1 LKNPEFYIILNQ
13 ALVKIFKELDFTL
26 ERKIMTKILRLNM
39 ADKSFRWEDVKP
51 EWQGLGGR
59 ALTSRII
66 REEVPPTCHP
76 LSPANK
82 LVIAPGLL
90 TGAPA
95 ANAGRISV
103 GGKSPLTGGI
113 KESNSGGLASI
124 KLARLGIKAVVVE
137 GRPEDGGFSVVRI
150 TQDGVEIL
158 PGDEYAGL
166 GNYDTMARLW
176 ERYGKGVGVM
186 SIGQAGEMRLMGA
199 SIQFADPAGRPGRA
213 AGRGGLGALM
223 GSKKLKALV
232 VDDSGADPIPLAEP
246 EKFKEAAR
254 RWAKYVM
261 DHPVS
266 GQALAAYGTAVLIN
280 IVNEAGA
287 LPTQNFRGGR
297 FEFAEDISGEH
308 MVELIKARGGKT
320 KEGCHPGCVIQC
332 SQTFHDKE
340 GKYLTSGFEYETIWA
355 LGANTLIRHLDEIA
369 MIDRL
374 CDDFGLDTIEMGC
387 TLGVLM
393 EGGVIPWGD
402 GPAAIDMVQKVGA
415 GDPWGRI
422 IGNGSVFT
430 GQALGVDRV
439 PAVKGQGLPAYDPR
453 AEKGVGLTYATSPMG
468 GDHTAGYG
476 VAVNLLGCAGGGD
489 PLKKAG
495 NVELSRNLQV
505 ATAAIDA
512 AGLCLFVAFPVLDN
526 PDALQ
531 CIVDLINA
539 RYGLSLGV
547 EAVTV
552 LGSQVLKD
560 ERSFNRD
567 AGFTKA
573 HDRLPEFFKENLKPH
588 DVTWDFTDEE
598 VDQVLGEF

>member
-1 LKNPEFYIILNQ
+1 MS
-13 ALVKIFKELDFTL
+13 
-26 ERKIMTKILRLNM
+26 RILRLNM
-39 ADKSFRWEDVKP
+39 TDRSFRWEEVKP

-76 LSPANK
+76 LSAANK
-82 LVIAPGLL
+82 LMVAPGLL

-113 KESNSGGLASI
+113 KESNSGGLVSI
-124 KLARLGIKAVVVE
+124 KLARLGINAVVVE
-137 GRPEDGGFSVVRI
+137 GRPENDGFSMVKI
-150 TQDGVEIL
+150 TKDGVEFL
-158 PGDEYAGL
+158 SADEYAGL

-176 ERYGKGVGVM
+176 ERFGKGVGVM
-186 SIGQAGEMRLMGA
+186 SIGQAGEKRLTGA
-199 SIQFADPAGRPGRA
+199 SIHFADPAGRPGRA

-232 VDDSGADPIPLAEP
+232 VDDTGADPIALADP
-246 EKFKEAAR
+246 EKFKEASR
-254 RWAKYVM
+254 KWAKYLM

-266 GQALAAYGTAVLIN
+266 GQALPAYGTAVLIN

-287 LPTQNFRGGR
+287 LPTKNFREGR
-297 FEFAEDISGEH
+297 FEFAEDISGER
-308 MVELIKARGGKT
+308 MAELIKARGGKT

-332 SQTFHDKE
+332 SQTYHDKE

-369 MIDRL
+369 IIDRL
-374 CDDFGLDTIEMGC
+374 CDDYGLDTIEMGC

-393 EGGVIPWGD
+393 EGGIIPWGS
-402 GPAAIDMVQKVGA
+402 GPAAIEMVRKVA
-415 GDPWGRI
+415 TDDPWGRI
-422 IGNGSVFT
+422 IGNGSAFT

-439 PAVKGQGLPAYDPR
+439 PAVKRQGLPAYDPR
-453 AEKGVGLTYATSPMG
+453 AEKGVGLTFATSPMG
-468 GDHTAGYG
+468 ADHTAGYG
-476 VAVNLLGCAGGGD
+476 VAVNILGSAGGGN
-489 PLKKAG
+489 PLVKEG
-495 NVELSRNLQV
+495 NIELSRNLQV
-505 ATAAIDA
+505 ATAAIDST
-512 AGLCLFVAFPVLDN
+512 GLCLFVAFAVLDN
-526 PDALQ
+526 PDGLQ
-531 CIVDLINA
+531 VVVDMINA
-539 RYGLSLGV
+539 RYGLSLTTDDVG
-547 EAVTV
+547 A

-573 HDRLPEFFKENLKPH
+573 HDRLPEFMSYEKLPPH
-588 DVTWDFTDEE
+588 NVVFGVPDEALDG
-598 VDQVLGEF
+598 VYGKL

>member
-1 LKNPEFYIILNQ
+1 MTRE
-13 ALVKIFKELDFTL
+13 KIVPKSLDPGLMGFFPQ
-26 ERKIMTKILRLNM
+26 RRPAVSRILRLNM
-39 ADKSFRWEDVKP
+39 TNRSFRWEDVKP

-76 LSPANK
+76 LSAANK
-82 LVIAPGLL
+82 LVLAPGLL

-113 KESNSGGLASI
+113 KESNAGGLLSI
-124 KLARLGIKAVVVE
+124 KLARLGVKAVVVE
-137 GRPEDGGFSVVRI
+137 GKPADGGWSLVKI
-150 TQDGVEIL
+150 TKDRVEFL

-176 ERYGKGVGVM
+176 ERFGKGVGVM
-186 SIGQAGEMRLMGA
+186 SIGQAGEKRLTGA
-199 SIQFADPAGRPGRA
+199 SIHFADPQGRPGRA
-213 AGRGGLGALM
+213 AGRGGLGSLM
-223 GSKKLKALV
+223 GAKKLKALV
-232 VDDSGADPIPLAEP
+232 VDDRGAGPVPLAEP
-246 EKFKEAAR
+246 EKFKEASR
-254 RWAKYVM
+254 RWVKYLM
-261 DHPVS
+261 EHPVS
-266 GQALAAYGTAVLIN
+266 GQALPAFGTAVLIN

-287 LPTQNFRGGR
+287 LPTQNFRRGR
-297 FEFAEDISGEH
+297 FEFAEDISGER
-308 MVELIKARGGKT
+308 MAELIKQRGGKT

-332 SQTFHDKE
+332 SQAYNDAS

-355 LGANTLIRHLDEIA
+355 LGANTLIRSLDDIA

-402 GPAAIDMVQKVGA
+402 GPAAIDMVKKVA
-415 GDPWGRI
+415 ADDAWGLI

-430 GQALGVDRV
+430 GRALGVERV

-468 GDHTAGYG
+468 ADHTAGYG
-476 VAVNLLGCAGGGD
+476 VAVNIVGCAGGGN
-489 PLKKAG
+489 PLKKEG
-495 NVELSRNLQV
+495 NIELSRNLQV
-505 ATAAIDA
+505 ATAAIDST
-512 AGLCLFVAFPVLDN
+512 GLCLFTAFAILDV
-526 PDALQ
+526 PEALQ

-539 RYGLSLGV
+539 RYGLSLGTD
-547 EAVTV
+547 AVTA
-552 LGSQVLKD
+552 LGGQVLRD

-567 AGFTKA
+567 AGFTKE
-573 HDRLPEFFKENLKPH
+573 HDRLPGFFKEVLKPH
-588 DVTWDFTDEE
+588 NVTWDFTDDE
-598 VDQVLGEF
+598 VDQVLAGF

>member
-1 LKNPEFYIILNQ
+1 MS
-13 ALVKIFKELDFTL
+13 
-26 ERKIMTKILRLNM
+26 RILRLNM
-39 ADKSFRWEDVKP
+39 AERNYRWEDVSADKA
-51 EWQGLGGR
+51 GLGGR
-59 ALTSRII
+59 AFTSRLL
-66 REEVPPTCHP
+66 REEVPAGCHP

-82 LVIAPGLL
+82 LVVAPGLL
-90 TGAPA
+90 SGAPV

-103 GGKSPLTGGI
+103 GGKSPLTGTI
-113 KESNSGGLASI
+113 KESNAGGLVSI
-124 KLARLGIKAVVVE
+124 KLARLGIKALVVE
-137 GRPEDGGFSVVRI
+137 GRPENGGFWGVRI
-150 TQDGVEIL
+150 TKDGVEFFPADDL
-158 PGDEYAGL
+158 AGL

-176 ERYGKGVGVM
+176 ERFGRRVGVM
-186 SIGQAGEMRLMGA
+186 SIGQAGEKRLIGA
-199 SIQFADPAGRPGRA
+199 SIHFADPEGRPGRA

-232 VDDSGADPIPLAEP
+232 VDDTGAKPEPLAEP
-246 EKFKEAAR
+246 EKFKEASR
-254 RWAKYVM
+254 RWVKYLT

-266 GQALAAYGTAVLIN
+266 GQALPAFGTAVLIN

-297 FEFAEDISGEH
+297 FEFAEDISGER
-308 MVELIKARGGKT
+308 MVELIQARGGKT

-332 SQTFHDKE
+332 SQTYHDAE
-340 GKYLTSGFEYETIWA
+340 GNYLTSGFEYETIWA
-355 LGANTLIRHLDEIA
+355 IGANTLIRHLDDIA
-369 MIDRL
+369 VLDRL
-374 CDDFGLDTIEMGC
+374 CDDFGLDTIEFGV

-393 EGGVIPWGD
+393 EGGVVPWGD
-402 GPAAIDMVQKVGA
+402 GPASIEMLKKVGTD
-415 GDPWGRI
+415 DPWGLI

-476 VAVNLLGCAGGGD
+476 VAVNILGCGGGGD
-489 PLKKAG
+489 PLKKEG
-495 NVELSRNLQV
+495 HVELSRNLQV

-512 AGLCLFVAFPVLDN
+512 AGLCLFVAFPVLDE
-526 PDALQ
+526 PEALQ
-531 CIVDLINA
+531 CIVDLINF
-539 RYGLSLGV
+539 RHGLNWTGEDFLELGR
-547 EAVTV
+547 
-552 LGSQVLKD
+552 QVLRD

-573 HDRLPEFFKENLKPH
+573 HDRLPEFFKEKLKPH

-598 VDQVLGEF
+598 MDQVLADF

>member
-1 LKNPEFYIILNQ
+1 
-13 ALVKIFKELDFTL
+13 VS
-26 ERKIMTKILRLNM
+26 RILRLNM
-39 ADKSFRWEDVKP
+39 ADRSFRWEDVKP

-59 ALTSRII
+59 GLTSRII

-76 LSPANK
+76 LAAANK
-82 LVIAPGLL
+82 LVVAPGLL

-113 KESNSGGLASI
+113 KESNSGGLVSI
-124 KLARLGIKAVVVE
+124 KLARLGVKAVVVE
-137 GRPEDGGFSVVRI
+137 GKPENGGFSLVKI
-150 TQDGVEIL
+150 TKDGVEFL
-158 PGDEYAGL
+158 PADEYAGL

-176 ERYGKGVGVM
+176 DRFGKGVGVM
-186 SIGQAGEMRLMGA
+186 SIGQAGEKRLTGA

-232 VDDSGADPIPLAEP
+232 VDDAGTDPVQLAEP
-246 EKFKEAAR
+246 EKFKEASR
-254 RWAKYVM
+254 KWAKYLM
-261 DHPVS
+261 EHPVS
-266 GQALAAYGTAVLIN
+266 GQALPAYGTAVLIN

-287 LPTQNFRGGR
+287 LPTKNFRGGR
-297 FEFAEDISGEH
+297 FEFAEDISGER
-308 MVELIKARGGKT
+308 MADLIKQRGGKT

-332 SQTFHDKE
+332 SQTYHDKD

-369 MIDRL
+369 IIDRL
-374 CDDFGLDTIEMGC
+374 CDDYGLDTIEMGC

-393 EGGVIPWGD
+393 EGGVIPWGS
-402 GPAAIDMVQKVGA
+402 GPAAIEMVRKVA
-415 GDPWGRI
+415 RDDPWGRI

-453 AEKGVGLTYATSPMG
+453 AEKGMGLSYATSPMG
-468 GDHTAGYG
+468 GDHTSGYT
-476 VAVNLLGCAGGGD
+476 VAINIVGCAGGGD
-489 PLKKAG
+489 PLKKEG
-495 NVELSRNLQV
+495 NIERSRNLQI
-505 ATAAIDA
+505 ATAAIDST
-512 AGLCLFVAFPVLDN
+512 GLCLFTAFAVLDN

-539 RYGLSLGV
+539 RYGLSLTTEDV
-547 EAVTV
+547 PK
-552 LGSQVLKD
+552 LGEQVLRD

-573 HDRLPEFFKENLKPH
+573 HDRLPGFFKENLKPH
-588 DVTWDFTDEE
+588 NVTWDFTDEE
-598 VDQVLGEF
+598 VDQVLEGF